1 MGILRPKPTALGR
14 LFLSIVL
21 ISSLFLSTNS
31 NLFKSNADS
40 MRISFNYLS
49 FSRIKDVSLSA
60 PVLQNNAWGSL
71 RENDE
76 AGLLQLLDSLQKEYQ
91 AETITFKLAT
101 LWQQE
106 AVDRWGEDYV
116 AWHPNECYEA
126 LATEEFAQVRD
137 AVCEIAAKCG
147 FDETEIAQISTA
159 AYELAGNIYRY
170 SEKGAV
176 IIRGIVDVNG
186 KKGIEIVGIDKG
198 KGVSEVDMQTTV
210 ENDMARWGWGTGSS
224 GYGIGLMK
232 THMDFYLD
240 SQVDGNMIILKKFKE
255 DFISQ
260 AYSENRVFDIVSHEQ
275 GAAILSEAIEFL
287 EFTGALSAKEY
298 LAGLAAE
305 GKIKFVE
312 SGVGVEN
319 LDFTKRTEIEVAMKK
334 SFSEGV
340 IYVGDIYSQPG
351 IRLIEQLG
359 AALELDS
366 TTVMTVSKMFY
377 DWQQGATYAKLV
389 DSFSRDAKDIN
400 IEILNSIRS
409 NGLVGGLE
417 EDKLFGILVER
428 ELEIPVAL
436 YWGYYGMF
444 PAIAERTE
452 DAFDLY
458 SLSEDVQRRLR
469 DSIVCVTVDDGSIQ
483 FNETT
488 FFQDYLNDPANSTTP
503 VDFDRYEEYE
513 DIPFDRDMVY
523 RPISFEHSVEGEGIP
538 FEKVDYI
545 LVPEDLL
552 EFASQFF
559 PREKI
564 VTVGYVE
571 KRVHF
576 TVKDAFVVY
585 TLGDDYS
592 QALQIPDY
600 ESALIDIMRERGER
614 LFIHGVKMYDEI
626 DRLKIVGYMQE
637 QRDMF
642 FQPIEANH
650 SFIELMDAVVQE
662 NVDATLD
669 VN

>member
-1 MGILRPKPTALGR
+1 MGTLRPKPKTLVR
-14 LFLSIVL
+14 LSLAAIL
-21 ISSLFLSTNS
+21 IPALFLSTNLNLLKFDS
-31 NLFKSNADS
+31 NSVSL
-40 MRISFNYLS
+40 R
-49 FSRIKDVSLSA
+49 RIKTISLDIA
-60 PVLQNNAWGSL
+60 VLQSSAWQSL
-71 RENDE
+71 RENNE
-76 AGLLQLLDSLQKEYQ
+76 
-91 AETITFKLAT
+91 AETLGFLDAIKEGYKAEVITFKFAS

-106 AVDRWGEDYV
+106 AITRWGEDYFN
-116 AWHPNECYEA
+116 WHPYECYGI
-126 LATEEFAQVRD
+126 LANETFTKVKD
-137 AVCEIAAKCG
+137 AVREIAEKCG

-159 AYELAGNIYRY
+159 TYELAGNIYRY
-170 SEKGAV
+170 AEKGAV
-176 IIRGIVDVNG
+176 IIREIVDANG

-198 KGVSEVDMQTTV
+198 KGISEGDMQTTV
-210 ENDMARWGWGTGSS
+210 ENDMARWGWETGST
-224 GYGIGLMK
+224 GYGFGLMK
-232 THMDFYLD
+232 THMDFHLD
-240 SQVDGNMIILKKFKE
+240 SQEDGNMIILKKYKE

-275 GAAILSEAIEFL
+275 GAAILNEAIEFL

-298 LAGLAAE
+298 LIQLATE

-312 SGVGVEN
+312 SGVDVEN
-319 LDFTKRTEIEVAMKK
+319 LDLTKRTEIEAAMKK
-334 SFSEGV
+334 SFSEGI

-351 IRLIEQLG
+351 RRLIEQLG
-359 AALELDS
+359 AALGLDS

-377 DWQQGATYAKLV
+377 DWQQGATYARLV

-400 IEILNSIRS
+400 TEILDSIRR

-417 EDKLFGILVER
+417 EDKLFGILVKR
-428 ELEIPVAL
+428 ELEVPVAL

-458 SLSEDVQRRLR
+458 YLSEDVQRRLR
-469 DSIVCVTVDDGSIQ
+469 DSIVCVTVDNGSIQ

-488 FFQDYLNDPANSTTP
+488 FFQDYLNDPANSVTP

-513 DIPFDRDMVY
+513 DISFDRDMMY

-538 FEKVDYI
+538 FEKIDYI

-552 EFASQFF
+552 GFASQFF
-559 PREKI
+559 PPEKI

-571 KRVHF
+571 KKVHF
-576 TVKDAFVVY
+576 TLKDAFVVY
-585 TLGDDYS
+585 TLGDDFS
-592 QALQIPDY
+592 GALQVPDY

-642 FQPIEANH
+642 FRPIEANH
-650 SFIELMDAVVQE
+650 SFIELMDAAAQG
-662 NVDATLD
+662 NVDAG
-669 VN
+669 